1 MMRSA
6 AIRSDSGFTLFTVI
20 MVMMITSMF
29 AVGAYAAAMGDM
41 PIARKDQDRK
51 RAYEAAQAGVD
62 WFLSELRAD
71 PDIWQNCATDT
82 TKPWSLENSAG
93 PHLWETYET
102 DTTGAVPARFRVEI
116 MNNGATACSTAK
128 PFDVLDD
135 QGRLWIRSTGAAN
148 GKVRSILVSMQE
160 QSEFLKY
167 LYFSNWESQDPQLAN
182 ASGLWPAGDNRNQ
195 CDYTRETRDTQ
206 SAPVNQLS
214 QVICVTPPFMAGDT
228 IAGSIHTNDESFYV
242 CGGTFGRSGKGDVM
256 EVARPDVSS
265 NMWNARSGPGWRS
278 YTGYYANSQN
288 NAYNCGNGSGTITT
302 ADTTI
307 KPGQVLQ
314 LPPNNVKLQKRAE
327 SSSTKYKVFDSGQVC
342 LRLEGS
348 NYSYQELKSVSNPQG
363 HTAWGT
369 VDPTLTGNAR
379 AQAPRE
385 ILCDGT
391 WQGPVGLPTGGII
404 FVKNSAAG
412 PCVPRYGHNS
422 TTSYTSSP
430 TCGDVAVSGTYSSPL
445 TIGAE
450 NDIIVT
456 ANLEKSGS
464 NAPVGLIANNY
475 VRVYRPFVG
484 DPYRYE
490 NQETSVE
497 SGNGQSSTKFCGRRG
512 HNVWT
517 APDSHSWLWHNHW
530 VGDPPR
536 NEPGCENAVEVR
548 ESNPWACANSW
559 YADAPSGYG
568 VGCPIWQGTNLNYVP
583 KSLPCKTLAA
593 DVGLGYEGR
602 MAQKPGFVP
611 VTRIDAAI
619 LSMQHTFQLDNML
632 CDAVKKPDGSRAAL
646 EFNGAISTYYAAQ
659 LAGKVVIPVFG
670 WTWEA
675 GYMIRNWTY
684 DESLK
689 TKQPPFFIAPLNS
702 DGRWIVNR
710 RTEQIPTP
718 VAAPAIP

>member
-1 MMRSA
+1 MTRNS
-6 AIRSDSGFTLFTVI
+6 AIRSDGGFTMFTVI

-242 CGGTFGRSGKGDVM
+242 CGGTFGRAGKGDVM
-256 EVARPDVSS
+256 EVARADVSS

-302 ADTTI
+302 SDTTI

-327 SSSTKYKVFDSGQVC
+327 SSSTRYKVFDSGQVC
-342 LRLEGS
+342 LRLDGG
-348 NYSYQELKSVSNPQG
+348 NYYYQELKSVANPQG

-369 VDPTLTGNAR
+369 VDPALTGDAR

-391 WQGPVGLPTGGII
+391 WQGPVGLPSGGVI
-404 FVKNSAAG
+404 FVKNSASG

-456 ANLEKSGS
+456 ANLAKSGS

-475 VRVYRPFVG
+475 VRIYRPFVG
-484 DPYRYE
+484 DPYRYA
-490 NQETSVE
+490 NQETSL
-497 SGNGQSSTKFCGRRG
+497 GSSTETRYRDCTNYWDGAWFGLHGKLGTPECASATGPSVLPYRWWVERPEY
-512 HNVWT
+512 T
-517 APDSHSWLWHNHW
+517 A
-530 VGDPPR
+530 
-536 NEPGCENAVEVR
+536 EQ
-548 ESNPWACANSW
+548 SN
-559 YADAPSGYG
+559 
-568 VGCPIWQGTNLNYVP
+568 IF
-583 KSLPCKTLAA
+583 PCKSQAT
-593 DVGLGYEGR
+593 GGMGGR
-602 MAQKPGFVP
+602 MAQKTGFDP
-611 VTRIDAAI
+611 VTKIDAAI

-632 CDAVKKPDGSRAAL
+632 CDAVKKPDGTRASL

-659 LAGKVVIPVFG
+659 TAGKVVIPIVN
-670 WTWEA
+670 WTFEA
-675 GYMIRNWTY
+675 GYMTRNWTY

-718 VAAPAIP
+718 VTAPVIP